1 MYILYML
8 RAYQPIT
15 ISFGNY
21 LQTTLGLHY
30 QVKEAV
36 AKAIILT
43 NQVKGNSGVT
53 CMSFHSSFV
62 TS

>member
-1 MYILYML
+1 ML

-15 ISFGNY
+15 ISLGNY

-36 AKAIILT
+36 AKAILT